1 MDNKQAVAWFQN
13 RLKAGILPGARAA
26 FEAALAALEVANAAK
41 IVRCQDCE
49 WSNCYDAALGRIEC
63 TRFLGSMQVRED
75 DFCSYAKPK
84 EDEP

>member
-1 MDNKQAVAWFQN
+1 MDNKQAAAWFRN
-13 RLKAGILPGARAA
+13 RLNAGILPGARVA

>member
-13 RLKAGILPGARAA
+13 RLEAGILPGARTA
-26 FEAALAALEVANAAK
+26 FETALAALEAADAVK

-49 WSNCYDAALGRIEC
+49 WSNCYDAVLGRIEC

-75 DFCSYAKPK
+75 DFCSYAVPK
-84 EDEP
+84 K

>member
-1 MDNKQAVAWFQN
+1 MDNKQAVAWFRN

>member
-1 MDNKQAVAWFQN
+1 MMDNKQAAAWFRN

-26 FEAALAALEVANAAK
+26 FETALAALEAADAVK

-49 WSNCYDAALGRIEC
+49 WSNCYDAVLGRIEC

-75 DFCSYAKPK
+75 DFCSYAVPK
-84 EDEP
+84 K